1 MGSEVYQSQK
11 CELKYSK
18 SQIEKAARK
27 IRHGCE
33 GAEREEA
40 IKISAS
46 FIYIH

>member
-40 IKISAS
+40 IKMIQN
-46 FIYIH
+46 FRELH